1 MSSGDEDSY
10 SAKRVKLGDNIPSD
24 VHLSGDSTLST
35 DKQIDQIRVRANDI
49 INISY
54 IANVS
59 RFNIILS
66 KVCFS
71 I

>member
-10 SAKRVKLGDNIPSD
+10 SAKRVKWGDNIPSH

-59 RFNIILS
+59 LFNIVLS